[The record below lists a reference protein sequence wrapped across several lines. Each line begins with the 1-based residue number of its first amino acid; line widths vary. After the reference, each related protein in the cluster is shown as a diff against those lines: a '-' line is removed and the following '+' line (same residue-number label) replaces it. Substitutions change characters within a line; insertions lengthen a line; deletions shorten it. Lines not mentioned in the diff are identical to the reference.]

1 MDREYFRAIDDQV
14 LDLVS
19 PTEHVLRT
27 HHITHMFDSI
37 NAAIGPLAA
46 ITHDMTVL
54 VVT

>member
-1 MDREYFRAIDDQV
+1 MYREYFRAIDDQIMEWVSLTLPV
-14 LDLVS
+14 LW
-19 PTEHVLRT
+19 T
-27 HHITHMFDSI
+27 HHVTSFDSI